1 MESISWSF
9 VVAAVVGVTSGKL
22 DDKMSDGTEVA
33 AQRFFLLLQA
43 KSPELAKQL
52 GAAEDM
58 SVVNEE
64 IVEEVKQ
71 VAENDPEMRA
81 VGEEISQIMIQQ
93 FG

>member
-22 DDKMSDGTEVA
+22 DDKMSEGTEEA
-33 AQRFFLLLQA
+33 AQRFFSLLQA
-43 KSPELAKQL
+43 KSPALAKQL
-52 GAAEDM
+52 GEAEDM
-58 SVVNEE
+58 SVVTAE

-71 VAENDPEMRA
+71 VAESDPEMRA